1 MGTQKPGMIRP
12 EHTSQGC
19 SPEGDRAVKVCGRYG
34 SSRMLHAKVLFSPV
48 AHANTCSIHTSEAEK
63 LPGVHAVVCYKDAP
77 EVLFNSCGEEIDGAK
92 TERIFDDHVRY
103 VGDKVAAVAADTVKI
118 AEQALKLI
126 KVEYEELPFYC
137 LRRRHWERGLIRS
150 TASPM

>member
-1 MGTQKPGMIRP
+1 MGTQKPEMIGLNIPVRDAALKV
-12 EHTSQGC
+12 TGQLKYV
-19 SPEGDRAVKVCGRYG
+19 GDMVLP
-34 SSRMLHAKVLFSPV
+34 RMLHAKVLFSPV
-48 AHANTCSIHTSEAEK
+48 AHAKIRSIDTSEAEK

-77 EVLFNSCGEEIDGAK
+77 EALFNSCGEEIDGAK

-126 KVEYEELPFYC
+126 KVEYEELPFY
-137 LRRRHWERGLIRS
+137 L
-150 TASPM
+150 SPEEALG